1 MTFNFLNREVK
12 AIIGD
17 SSLISS
23 VLIYF
28 IIAISVVNF
37 VLSGMTSM
45 MAVIAGSVFSW
56 IILLLISVNFG
67 YQIYF
72 RDFLDGSID
81 KILLSGCSLILFML
95 IKLFVHWVFIVLPLG
110 ILSALNIKILLNS
123 PLSYSMILS
132 LAVFSTFIIAC
143 FISFSTLIAFRAK
156 LGNMLLGI
164 ISIPLLMPLL
174 IFISA
179 VSISQQ
185 LPYNI
190 EAIFRILSGSC
201 LILLVVI
208 PFINSLIIKEVGE

>member
-1 MTFNFLNREVK
+1 MMFNFLNREVK

-45 MAVIAGSVFSW
+45 IAVIAGSVFSW

-81 KILLSGCSLILFML
+81 KILLSGCSLMLFML

-201 LILLVVI
+201 LVLLVVI

>member
-1 MTFNFLNREVK
+1 MFNFLNREVK

-45 MAVIAGSVFSW
+45 IAVIAGSVFSW

-81 KILLSGCSLILFML
+81 KILLSGCSLMLFML

-132 LAVFSTFIIAC
+132 LAVCSTFIIAC

-201 LILLVVI
+201 LVLLVVI

>member
-45 MAVIAGSVFSW
+45 IAVIAGSVFSW

-174 IFISA
+174 VFISA

-201 LILLVVI
+201 LVLLVVI
-208 PFINSLIIKEVGE
+208 PFINSLIITEVGE

>member
-1 MTFNFLNREVK
+1 MMLNFLNREVK

-45 MAVIAGSVFSW
+45 IAVIAGSVFSW

-72 RDFLDGSID
+72 RDLLDGSID
-81 KILLSGCSLILFML
+81 KILLSGCSLMLFML

-123 PLSYSMILS
+123 PLSYTMILS

-201 LILLVVI
+201 LVLLVVI

>member
-1 MTFNFLNREVK
+1 MFNFLNREVK
-12 AIIGD
+12 AVIGD

-45 MAVIAGSVFSW
+45 IAVIAGSVFSW

-81 KILLSGCSLILFML
+81 KILLSGCSLMLFML

-174 IFISA
+174 VFISA

-185 LPYNI
+185 LPYNT

-201 LILLVVI
+201 LVLLVVI

>member
-1 MTFNFLNREVK
+1 MFNFLNREVK

-45 MAVIAGSVFSW
+45 IAVIAGSVFSW

-81 KILLSGCSLILFML
+81 KILLSGCSLMLFML

-201 LILLVVI
+201 LVLLVVI

>member
-1 MTFNFLNREVK
+1 MFNFLNREVK

-45 MAVIAGSVFSW
+45 IAVIAGSVFSW

-81 KILLSGCSLILFML
+81 KILLSGYSLMLFML

-201 LILLVVI
+201 LVLLVVI

>member
-1 MTFNFLNREVK
+1 MFNFLNREVK

-45 MAVIAGSVFSW
+45 IAVIAGSVFSW

-72 RDFLDGSID
+72 RDVLDGSID
-81 KILLSGCSLILFML
+81 KILLSGYSLMLFML

-201 LILLVVI
+201 LVLLVVI

>member
-1 MTFNFLNREVK
+1 MMFNFLNREVK

-45 MAVIAGSVFSW
+45 IAVIAGSVFSW

-81 KILLSGCSLILFML
+81 KILLSGYSLMLFML

-201 LILLVVI
+201 LVLLVVI

>member
-28 IIAISVVNF
+28 IISISVVNF

-45 MAVIAGSVFSW
+45 IAVIAGSVFSW

-67 YQIYF
+67 YQIYY
-72 RDFLDGSID
+72 RDFLDGSMD

-132 LAVFSTFIIAC
+132 LALFSTFIIAC

>member
-1 MTFNFLNREVK
+1 MMFNFLNREVK

-45 MAVIAGSVFSW
+45 IAVIAGSVFSW

-81 KILLSGCSLILFML
+81 KILLSGCSLMLFML

-132 LAVFSTFIIAC
+132 LAVCSTFIIAC

-201 LILLVVI
+201 LVLLVVI

>member
-45 MAVIAGSVFSW
+45 IAVIAGSVFSW

-201 LILLVVI
+201 LVLLVVI
-208 PFINSLIIKEVGE
+208 PFINSLIITEVGE

>member
-45 MAVIAGSVFSW
+45 IAVIAGSVFSW

-67 YQIYF
+67 YQIYY

-110 ILSALNIKILLNS
+110 ILSALNIKILLNG

-132 LAVFSTFIIAC
+132 LAVLSTFIIAC

-190 EAIFRILSGSC
+190 EAIFRVLSGSC

>member
-1 MTFNFLNREVK
+1 MMFNFLNREVK

-37 VLSGMTSM
+37 VLSGMISM
-45 MAVIAGSVFSW
+45 IAVIAGSVFSW

-81 KILLSGCSLILFML
+81 KILLSGYSLMLFML

-201 LILLVVI
+201 LVLLVVI

>member
-1 MTFNFLNREVK
+1 
-12 AIIGD
+12 
-17 SSLISS
+17 
-23 VLIYF
+23 LIYF

-45 MAVIAGSVFSW
+45 IAVIAGSVFSW

-81 KILLSGCSLILFML
+81 KILLSGCSLMLFML
-95 IKLFVHWVFIVLPLG
+95 IKLFVHWFFIVLPLG

-201 LILLVVI
+201 LVLLVVI

>member
-1 MTFNFLNREVK
+1 MFNFLNREVK

-45 MAVIAGSVFSW
+45 IAVIAGSVFSW

-81 KILLSGCSLILFML
+81 KILLSGCSLMLFML

-132 LAVFSTFIIAC
+132 LALFSTFIIAC

-201 LILLVVI
+201 LVLLVVI

>member
-1 MTFNFLNREVK
+1 MMFNFLNREVK

-45 MAVIAGSVFSW
+45 IAVIAGSVFSW

-123 PLSYSMILS
+123 PLSYSMIFS

-201 LILLVVI
+201 LVLLVVI

>member
-1 MTFNFLNREVK
+1 MIFNFLNREVK

-45 MAVIAGSVFSW
+45 IAVIAGSVFSW

-81 KILLSGCSLILFML
+81 KILLSGCSLMLFML

-201 LILLVVI
+201 LVLLVVI

>member
-45 MAVIAGSVFSW
+45 IAVIAGSVFSW

-81 KILLSGCSLILFML
+81 KILLSGYSLMLFML

-201 LILLVVI
+201 LVLLVVI

>member
-1 MTFNFLNREVK
+1 MMFNFLNREVK

-45 MAVIAGSVFSW
+45 IAVIAGSVFSW

-81 KILLSGCSLILFML
+81 KILLSGCSLMLFML

-123 PLSYSMILS
+123 PLSYSMIFS

-201 LILLVVI
+201 LVLLVVI

>member
-1 MTFNFLNREVK
+1 MFNFLNREVK

-45 MAVIAGSVFSW
+45 IAVIAGSVFSW

-81 KILLSGCSLILFML
+81 KILLSGCSLMLFML

-179 VSISQQ
+179 ASISQQ

-201 LILLVVI
+201 LVLLVVI

>member
-1 MTFNFLNREVK
+1 MMFNFLNREVK

-45 MAVIAGSVFSW
+45 IAVIAGSVFSW

-81 KILLSGCSLILFML
+81 KILLSGCSLMLFML

-132 LAVFSTFIIAC
+132 LAIFSTFIIAC

-179 VSISQQ
+179 ASISQQ

-201 LILLVVI
+201 LVLLVVI

>member
-45 MAVIAGSVFSW
+45 IAVIAGSVFSW

-67 YQIYF
+67 YQIYY
-72 RDFLDGSID
+72 RDFLDGSMD

-132 LAVFSTFIIAC
+132 LSVLSTFIIAC

-174 IFISA
+174 VFISA

>member
-1 MTFNFLNREVK
+1 MMFNFLNREVR
-12 AIIGD
+12 AVISD

-37 VLSGMTSM
+37 VLSGMTSTI
-45 MAVIAGSVFSW
+45 AVIAGSVFSW

-81 KILLSGCSLILFML
+81 KILLSGCSLNIFML
-95 IKLFVHWVFIVLPLG
+95 IKLFVHWVFIVLPIG
-110 ILSALNIKILLNS
+110 VLSALNIKILLNS

-190 EAIFRILSGSC
+190 ETIFRILSGSC

>member
-45 MAVIAGSVFSW
+45 IAVIAGSVFSW

-67 YQIYF
+67 YQIYY

-81 KILLSGCSLILFML
+81 KILLSGCSLMLFML

-110 ILSALNIKILLNS
+110 ILSAINIKILLNS
-123 PLSYSMILS
+123 PLSYSMIFS

>member
-1 MTFNFLNREVK
+1 MFNFLNREVK

-45 MAVIAGSVFSW
+45 IVVIAGSVFSW

-81 KILLSGCSLILFML
+81 KILLSGCSLMLFML

-132 LAVFSTFIIAC
+132 LAIFSTFIIAC

-201 LILLVVI
+201 LVLLVVI

>member
-1 MTFNFLNREVK
+1 MMFNFLNREVK

-45 MAVIAGSVFSW
+45 IAVIAGSVFSW

-81 KILLSGCSLILFML
+81 KILLSGCSLMLFML

-201 LILLVVI
+201 LVLLVVI
-208 PFINSLIIKEVGE
+208 PFINSLIITEVGE

>member
-1 MTFNFLNREVK
+1 MMFNFLNREVK
-12 AIIGD
+12 AVISD

-37 VLSGMTSM
+37 VLSGMTSTI
-45 MAVIAGSVFSW
+45 AVIAGSVFSW

-81 KILLSGCSLILFML
+81 KILLSGCSLNIFML
-95 IKLFVHWVFIVLPLG
+95 IKLFVHWVFIVLPIG

-185 LPYNI
+185 IPYNI
-190 EAIFRILSGSC
+190 EAIFRILGGSC
-201 LILLVVI
+201 LVLLVVI

>member
-1 MTFNFLNREVK
+1 MFNFLNREVK

-45 MAVIAGSVFSW
+45 IAVIAGSVFSW

-81 KILLSGCSLILFML
+81 KILLSGCSLMLFML

-123 PLSYSMILS
+123 PLGYSMIFS

-201 LILLVVI
+201 LVLLVVI